1 MQLDDFNICQF
12 EGKIREIKE
21 EEFEAFGLSEGS
33 IAEAAQSL
41 LPEDFDPEQNIDVL
55 PVVFNLAKVNEFN
68 KNGDGIDSKTA
79 LAAVKRFINKPINIE
94 HKKDKIV
101 GHMINAS
108 FSTREFDFKNNDIE
122 SYADKTEPY
131 YINAAGLIYKQIYPK
146 LADAIMEAS
155 DDNDESY
162 QSISASWELAFKEYE
177 VAYGSNILE
186 DSKVLTGSEKE
197 DKKQYL
203 KGLGGKGQDDDGKPV
218 NRLIVGE
225 TYPLG
230 AALTRNPAAAVKG
243 IYSDEPKEEKMES
256 EKISLNS
263 NKNVN
268 ADKFKFIFNNM
279 DKEQFDEL
287 MAKVGESVASVVKQE
302 SEASTIG
309 EIMRDALTDHS
320 ESWKSKVE
328 LEREAKAKAEA
339 DLSEVKE
346 ALDTT
351 KEELETLKAEAEAKA
366 TADLFNDRMNF
377 IDNDYDLN
385 EQELELVT
393 AEVKGLESTEEAFE
407 AYKGKLQVIFAHKLK
422 ANIEAKEAEIK
433 ARIEEAVAS
442 KTEAQALAEESE
454 APQADPE
461 PEPEPEP
468 EEPAEELEVEE
479 DEEAD
484 ASIPNNN
491 ADASEKI
498 SLVERLKKN
507 FSVEVS

>member
-1 MQLDDFNICQF
+1 
-12 EGKIREIKE
+12 
-21 EEFEAFGLSEGS
+21 
-33 IAEAAQSL
+33 
-41 LPEDFDPEQNIDVL
+41 
-55 PVVFNLAKVNEFN
+55 
-68 KNGDGIDSKTA
+68 
-79 LAAVKRFINKPINIE
+79 
-94 HKKDKIV
+94 
-101 GHMINAS
+101 
-108 FSTREFDFKNNDIE
+108 
-122 SYADKTEPY
+122 
-131 YINAAGLIYKQIYPK
+131 
-146 LADAIMEAS
+146 
-155 DDNDESY
+155 
-162 QSISASWELAFKEYE
+162 
-177 VAYGSNILE
+177 
-186 DSKVLTGSEKE
+186 
-197 DKKQYL
+197 
-203 KGLGGKGQDDDGKPV
+203 V

-346 ALDTT
+346 ALDST
-351 KEELETLKAEAEAKA
+351 KEELQTLKAEAEAKA

-377 IDNDYDLN
+377 IDSDYDLN
-385 EQELELVT
+385 EQELELIT
-393 AEVKGLESTEEAFE
+393 AEVKELEASEEAFE
-407 AYKGKLQVIFAHKLK
+407 AYKGKLGIIFAHKLK

-442 KTEAQALAEESE
+442 KTEDQLADEDP
-454 APQADPE
+454 APEDAPKADPD
-461 PEPEPEP
+461 PDP
-468 EEPAEELEVEE
+468 EPAEELEVEE
-479 DEEAD
+479 DEEAE
-484 ASIPNNN
+484 AAIPNNN